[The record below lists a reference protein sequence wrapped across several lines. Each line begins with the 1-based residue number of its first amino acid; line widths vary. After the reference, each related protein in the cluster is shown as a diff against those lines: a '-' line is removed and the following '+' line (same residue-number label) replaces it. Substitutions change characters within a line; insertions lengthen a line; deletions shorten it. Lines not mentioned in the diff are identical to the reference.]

1 MSKFCDSTFSGASF
15 KRALLSFFIILS
27 FFFLQAEVAEEETNS
42 EGDTEQPSEN
52 IEKPSENIDE
62 SAENKEYAAED
73 KTSENI
79 NKSVNTAAPTV
90 YTKDEFIEKFI
101 AKTGLG
107 DASKYKV
114 QMAEADYDYV
124 IAQMFPTLKLMTG
137 IGPHPKYVYEQSELF
152 PDADGDGLPE
162 FKERK
167 WHKYYSD
174 IKEWGIAIRAK
185 VEFVLPIYTFGKVT
199 KAKRAA
205 WAQIELRKAESKIAD
220 LKIRKEAAAIYWSWV
235 MAQTYIDIMEPAM
248 KELDKAEEK
257 LRDMLYE
264 EKEGVT
270 QKDLNK
276 LLIEKE
282 KIQYLYDR
290 LLFQTDTLKSLITE
304 VLGENWAFADKEMK
318 KLDFAKEEQDL
329 VNSMKENSPYATY
342 LRRGLDIY
350 EKLYKLEV
358 RKTLPNF
365 GMIGSYSFRYTSS
378 VDEKYYPEANSPY
391 NGYDGEIGVGLSF
404 DLNIMEQVRKIQKAK
419 AEWNYMK
426 SKAFLVEQN
435 VSLQVKRKYNDLK
448 ALDSH
453 ISHLKSIRKTTKGM
467 LTTEYANYE
476 SGMTTGTKD
485 LIDAVKAFFE
495 NEQEYVK
502 AIYDYNMKIEDI
514 IEFTGATEK

>member
-15 KRALLSFFIILS
+15 KRALLSFFIIFT
-27 FFFLQAEVAEEETNS
+27 FFFLSAEAAEEEKTS
-42 EGDTEQPSEN
+42 EGNTE
-52 IEKPSENIDE
+52 KF
-62 SAENKEYAAED
+62 
-73 KTSENI
+73 SENI
-79 NKSVNTAAPTV
+79 NKSANTAAPTV

-107 DASKYKV
+107 EASKYKV

-137 IGPHPKYVYEQSELF
+137 VGPHPKYVYEQSELL

-174 IKEWGIAIRAK
+174 IKEWGIAIRTK
-185 VEFVLPIYTFGKVT
+185 IEFVLPIYTFGKVT
-199 KAKRAA
+199 AGKHAA
-205 WAQIELRKAESKIAD
+205 EAQIELRKAESKITD
-220 LKIRKEAAAIYWSWV
+220 IKLKKEAATIYWSWV
-235 MAQTYIDIMEPAM
+235 MAQSYIDIMEPAM
-248 KELDKAEEK
+248 KELDKVEEK
-257 LRDMLYE
+257 IRDMLYE

-304 VLGENWAFADKEMK
+304 VLGENWAFADKEMTK
-318 KLDFAKEEQDL
+318 QNFSKEIPELVDF
-329 VNSMKENSPYATY
+329 MKQNSPYSAY
-342 LRRGLDIY
+342 MQKGLAIY
-350 EKLYKLEV
+350 ENLYKLEI
-358 RKTLPNF
+358 RRTLPDF
-365 GMIGSYSFRYTSS
+365 GMVGSYSFRYTSS

-391 NGYDGEIGVGLSF
+391 NGYDGEIGIGLSF
-404 DLNIMEQVRKIQKAK
+404 NLNIMEQVRKIQKAK

-426 SKAFLVEQN
+426 AQAFFAEQN
-435 VSLQVKRKYNDLK
+435 VSLQIQKKYNDLK

-453 ISHLKSIRKTTKGM
+453 ISHLKAIRKTTKGM
-467 LTTEYANYE
+467 MTTEYANYE

-485 LIDAVKAFFE
+485 LIDAVKSFFE
-495 NEQEYVK
+495 NEQEYIK

-514 IEFTGATEK
+514 NEFTGVN

>member
-1 MSKFCDSTFSGASF
+1 MSDFCDFTFSGASF
-15 KRALLSFFIILS
+15 KRALLSFFIIIS
-27 FFFLQAEVAEEETNS
+27 FFFLSAEAAEEENT
-42 EGDTEQPSEN
+42 
-52 IEKPSENIDE
+52 
-62 SAENKEYAAED
+62 D
-73 KTSENI
+73 KIAN
-79 NKSVNTAAPTV
+79 NANPTV

-114 QMAEADYDYV
+114 QMAQADYDYV
-124 IAQMFPTLKLMTG
+124 IAQMFPTLKIVTG
-137 IGPHPKYVYEQSELF
+137 IGPHPKYVYEQSEIL

-167 WHKYYSD
+167 WHKYYTED
-174 IKEWGIAIRAK
+174 WGIAIRAK
-185 VEFVLPIYTFGKVT
+185 VEFILPIYTFGKIYA
-199 KAKRAA
+199 AKHAA
-205 WAQIELRKAESKIAD
+205 EAQIELKKAESKIAD
-220 LKIRKEAAAIYWSWV
+220 LKIKKEAATIYWSWV
-235 MAQTYIDIMEPAM
+235 MAQNYIDIIEPAM
-248 KELDKAEEK
+248 KEIDKVEEK

-304 VLGENWAFADKEMK
+304 VLGDNWAFADKEMK
-318 KLDFAKEEQDL
+318 KQDFSKEMPEL
-329 VNSMKENSPYATY
+329 VDFMKQNSPYSTY
-342 LRRGLDIY
+342 LQKGLYIY
-350 EKLYKLEV
+350 QKLYRLEV
-358 RKTLPNF
+358 RRTLPNF

-391 NGYDGEIGVGLSF
+391 NGYDGEIGIGLSF
-404 DLNIMEQVRKIQKAK
+404 NLNIMEQVRKIDKAK
-419 AEWNYMK
+419 AQYNYMK
-426 SKAFLVEQN
+426 AQAFFAEQN
-435 VSLQVKRKYNDLK
+435 VTLQIQRKYNDLK

-453 ISHLKSIRKTTKGM
+453 ISHLKAIRKTAKGM
-467 LTTEYANYE
+467 MTTEYANYE
-476 SGMTTGTKD
+476 SGMTTDTKD

-495 NEQEYVK
+495 NEQEYIK

-514 IEFTGATEK
+514 NEFTGAVEK

>member
-1 MSKFCDSTFSGASF
+1 MSDFCDFTFSGASF
-15 KRALLSFFIILS
+15 KRALLSFFIIIS
-27 FFFLQAEVAEEETNS
+27 FFFLSAETAEK
-42 EGDTEQPSEN
+42 EGVSDAEP
-52 IEKPSENIDE
+52 EKPVENT
-62 SAENKEYAAED
+62 D
-73 KTSENI
+73 KI
-79 NKSVNTAAPTV
+79 VNNANPTV

-107 DASKYKV
+107 DASKYKME
-114 QMAEADYDYV
+114 MADADYDYV
-124 IAQMFPTLKLMTG
+124 IAQMFPRLKLETG
-137 IGPHPKYVYEQSELF
+137 IGPHPKYVYEQSEIL

-162 FKERK
+162 FKERT

-174 IKEWGIAIRAK
+174 ITEWGIAVRAK

-199 KAKRAA
+199 AAKRAA
-205 WAQIELRKAESKIAD
+205 WAQIELRKAESKIGD
-220 LKIRKEAAAIYWSWV
+220 LKLKKEAATIYWSWV
-235 MAQTYIDIMEPAM
+235 MAQSYLDIMEPAM
-248 KELDKAEEK
+248 KEIDKVEEK

-290 LLFQTDTLKSLITE
+290 LIFQIDTLKSLITE
-304 VLGENWAFADKEMK
+304 VLGENWAFADKEMIK
-318 KLDFAKEEQDL
+318 QDYSKEMPELVDF
-329 VNSMKENSPYATY
+329 MKQNSPYSAY
-342 LRRGLDIY
+342 IQKGLIIY
-350 EKLYKLEV
+350 ENLYKLEV
-358 RKTLPNF
+358 RRTMPNF

-391 NGYDGEIGVGLSF
+391 NGYDGEIGIGLVF
-404 DLNIMEQVRKIQKAK
+404 NLNIMEQVRKIQKAK

-426 SKAFLVEQN
+426 AQAFFAEQN
-435 VSLQVKRKYNDLK
+435 VSLQIQKKYNDLK

-453 ISHLKSIRKTTKGM
+453 ISHLKAIRKTSKGM

-476 SGMTTGTKD
+476 SGMTTDTKD

-495 NEQEYVK
+495 NEQEYIK

-514 IEFTGATEK
+514 IEFTGAVEK

>member
-1 MSKFCDSTFSGASF
+1 MSYFCDSTFSGASF
-15 KRALLSFFIILS
+15 KRALLSFFIIVI
-27 FFFLQAEVAEEETNS
+27 FFFLSAEVAEEEANAENS
-42 EGDTEQPSEN
+42 TEKPSEN
-52 IEKPSENIDE
+52 IEKPAENIDE
-62 SAENKEYAAED
+62 SAENKEHAAED

-79 NKSVNTAAPTV
+79 NKSANNAAPTV
-90 YTKDEFIEKFI
+90 YTKEEFISKFIEK
-101 AKTGLG
+101 TGIG
-107 DASKYKV
+107 ESSKYKM

-124 IAQMFPTLKLMTG
+124 IAQMFPTIKIVTG
-137 IGPHPKYVYEQSELF
+137 IGPHPRYVYEQSELL
-152 PDADGDGLPE
+152 PDEDGDGLPE

-174 IKEWGIAIRAK
+174 LGKWGVAIRTK
-185 VEFVLPIYTFGKVT
+185 VEFLLPIYTFGKVL
-199 KAKRAA
+199 AGRRAA
-205 WAQIELRKAESKIAD
+205 EAQIDVRKAESKIAD

-282 KIQYLYDR
+282 KVQYLYDR

-342 LRRGLDIY
+342 LKRGLDIY

>member
-1 MSKFCDSTFSGASF
+1 MSNFCDSTFSGASF
-15 KRALLSFFIILS
+15 KRALLSFFIIFA
-27 FFFLQAEVAEEETNS
+27 FFFLSAEAAEEE
-42 EGDTEQPSEN
+42 
-52 IEKPSENIDE
+52 
-62 SAENKEYAAED
+62 

-79 NKSVNTAAPTV
+79 NKSANTAAPTV
-90 YTKDEFIEKFI
+90 YTKEEFIEKFI
-101 AKTGLG
+101 TKTGLG
-107 DASKYKV
+107 EASKYKV

-124 IAQMFPTLKLMTG
+124 IAQMFPTIKLMTG
-137 IGPHPKYVYEQSELF
+137 IGPHPKYVYEQSELL
-152 PDADGDGLPE
+152 PDEDGDGLPE

-167 WHKYYSD
+167 WHKYYTED
-174 IKEWGIAIRAK
+174 WGIAIRTRA
-185 VEFVLPIYTFGKVT
+185 EFILPIYTFGKVT

-220 LKIRKEAAAIYWSWV
+220 IKLKKEAATIYWSWV
-235 MAQTYIDIMEPAM
+235 MAQSYIDIMEPAM
-248 KELDKAEEK
+248 KELDKVEEK
-257 LRDMLYE
+257 IRDMLYE

-304 VLGENWAFADKEMK
+304 VLGENWAFADKEMTK
-318 KLDFAKEEQDL
+318 QEFSREMPELVDF
-329 VNSMKENSPYATY
+329 MKQNSPYSAY
-342 LRRGLDIY
+342 MRKGLAVY
-350 EKLYKLEV
+350 ENLYRLEV
-358 RKTLPNF
+358 RRTLPNF
-365 GMIGSYSFRYTSS
+365 GISGSYSFRYTSS

-391 NGYDGEIGVGLSF
+391 NGYDGEIGIGLVF

-426 SKAFLVEQN
+426 AQAFFAEQN
-435 VSLQVKRKYNDLK
+435 VSLQIHKKYNDLK

-453 ISHLKSIRKTTKGM
+453 ISHLKTIRKTTKGM
-467 LTTEYANYE
+467 MTTEYANYE

-495 NEQEYVK
+495 NEQEYIK

-514 IEFTGATEK
+514 NEFTGVDK

>member
-15 KRALLSFFIILS
+15 KRALLSFFIIFV
-27 FFFLQAEVAEEETNS
+27 FFFLSAEAAEEE
-42 EGDTEQPSEN
+42 
-52 IEKPSENIDE
+52 
-62 SAENKEYAAED
+62 

-79 NKSVNTAAPTV
+79 NKSANTAAPTV

-107 DASKYKV
+107 EASKYKV

-124 IAQMFPTLKLMTG
+124 IAQMFPTIKLMTG
-137 IGPHPKYVYEQSELF
+137 IGPHPKYVYEQSELL
-152 PDADGDGLPE
+152 PDEDGDGLPE

-167 WHKYYSD
+167 WHKYYTED
-174 IKEWGIAIRAK
+174 WGIAIRTK
-185 VEFVLPIYTFGKVT
+185 VEFILPIYTFGKVT
-199 KAKRAA
+199 KAKHAA

-220 LKIRKEAAAIYWSWV
+220 IKLKKEAATIYWSWV
-235 MAQTYIDIMEPAM
+235 M
-248 KELDKAEEK
+248 EK
-257 LRDMLYE
+257 IRDMLYE

-304 VLGENWAFADKEMK
+304 VLGENWAFADKEMTK
-318 KLDFAKEEQDL
+318 QEFSKEMPELVDF
-329 VNSMKENSPYATY
+329 MKQKSPYSTY
-342 LRRGLDIY
+342 MRKGLVRR
-350 EKLYKLEV
+350 
-358 RKTLPNF
+358 TLPNF
-365 GMIGSYSFRYTSS
+365 GISGSYSFRYTSS

-391 NGYDGEIGVGLSF
+391 NGYDGEIGIGLVF

-426 SKAFLVEQN
+426 AQAFFAEQN
-435 VSLQVKRKYNDLK
+435 VSLQIHKKYNDLK

-453 ISHLKSIRKTTKGM
+453 ISHLKTIRKTTKGM
-467 LTTEYANYE
+467 MTTEYANYE

-495 NEQEYVK
+495 NEQEYIK

-514 IEFTGATEK
+514 NEFTGVDK

>member
-1 MSKFCDSTFSGASF
+1 MSDFCDFTFSGASF
-15 KRALLSFFIILS
+15 KRALLSFFIIFL
-27 FFFLQAEVAEEETNS
+27 FFSISA
-42 EGDTEQPSEN
+42 
-52 IEKPSENIDE
+52 E
-62 SAENKEYAAED
+62 SAEEGNASVTEPEKPAENIVENKE
-73 KTSENI
+73 KPIENTD
-79 NKSVNTAAPTV
+79 KSVNNANLTV
-90 YTKDEFIEKFI
+90 YTKDEFIEKFM

-107 DASKYKV
+107 EASKYKV

-124 IAQMFPTLKLMTG
+124 IAQMFPKIKIRTG
-137 IGPHPKYVYEQSELF
+137 LGPHPRYVYEHSEIL

-174 IKEWGIAIRAK
+174 IEKWGIAIRTK
-185 VEFVLPIYTFGKVT
+185 IEFVLPIYTFGKIYA
-199 KAKRAA
+199 AKHAA
-205 WAQIELRKAESKIAD
+205 EAQIELRKAEAEIAD
-220 LKIRKEAAAIYWSWV
+220 LKVKKEAAAIYWSWV
-235 MAQTYIDIMEPAM
+235 MAQNYLEVMEPAM

-276 LLIEKE
+276 LLVEKE

-290 LLFQTDTLKSLITE
+290 LVFQTDTLKSLIDE
-304 VLGENWAFADKEMK
+304 VLGDNWAFADKEMTQQS
-318 KLDFAKEEQDL
+318 FTKEETEL
-329 VNSMKENSPYATY
+329 VDFMKQKSPYSNY
-342 LRRGLDIY
+342 VQKGLYIY
-350 EKLYKLEV
+350 EKLYRLEV
-358 RKTLPNF
+358 RRTLPDF
-365 GMIGSYSFRYTSS
+365 GMVGYYSLRYTSS
-378 VDEKYYPEANSPY
+378 VDERTYPEPNSPY

-404 DLNIMEQVRKIQKAK
+404 DLNIVAQVRKIQKAK

-426 SKAFLVEQN
+426 SKALLADQT
-435 VSLQVKRKYNDLK
+435 VSLQIKKKYNDLK

-453 ISHLKSIRKTTKGM
+453 ISHLKKIRKTTKGM
-467 LTTEYANYE
+467 MTTEYANYE

-495 NEQEYVK
+495 NEQEYIK

-514 IEFTGATEK
+514 IEFTGAK